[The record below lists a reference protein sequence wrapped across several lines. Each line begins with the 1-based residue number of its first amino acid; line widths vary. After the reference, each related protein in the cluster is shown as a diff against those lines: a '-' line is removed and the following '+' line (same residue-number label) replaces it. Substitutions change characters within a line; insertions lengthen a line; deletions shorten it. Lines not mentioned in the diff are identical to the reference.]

1 MTSCNSLYLAL
12 LVVNWL
18 KEARRDHFGLIVGS
32 SGYQKPSIFIERVII
47 FKHFV
52 VFASSASKSP
62 KKVFKRTPKPPKTH
76 RRGPQERPGVSW
88 RRPRRPPNHPQ
99 SAPRA
104 SLALRE
110 ASGSH
115 FQALLT
121 SFSMAK
127 ESKKSPNTEQTE
139 GPRSQAH
146 ASNTQA
152 HARTRQHK
160 QAHAST
166 RKHTQATRKEHA
178 SNTQATRKHTQATRK
193 QHASNT

>member
-12 LVVNWL
+12 LIVNWL
-18 KEARRDHFGLIVGS
+18 KEARGDHFGLIVGS

-47 FKHFV
+47 FKHFI
-52 VFASSASKSP
+52 VFASSASKLP
-62 KKVFKRTPKPPKTH
+62 KKIFKRTPKPPKTH

-110 ASGSH
+110 TSGSH

-127 ESKKSPNTEQTE
+127 ESKTTPNTE
-139 GPRSQAH
+139 
-146 ASNTQA
+146 
-152 HARTRQHK
+152 
-160 QAHAST
+160 
-166 RKHTQATRKEHA
+166 HTQATRKQHSSNTQATRKHMQARA
-178 SNTQATRKHTQATRK
+178 SNTQATRKHAQDTHTHTHTRTHSEEHVK
-193 QHASNT
+193 ASDGTL

>member
-62 KKVFKRTPKPPKTH
+62 KKLLKRTPKPPKTH

-115 FQALLT
+115 FQAFNRFRCQCLPKPRKSSKQLPKRSPKPPKTHRRGPQELLGV
-121 SFSMAK
+121 SWRRP
-127 ESKKSPNTEQTE
+127 KKPPNHSQSA
-139 GPRSQAH
+139 PRAPLGLRE
-146 ASNTQA
+146 ASGD
-152 HARTRQHK
+152 HF
-160 QAHAST
+160 
-166 RKHTQATRKEHA
+166 
-178 SNTQATRKHTQATRK
+178 
-193 QHASNT
+193 